1 MARGGKRPTAP
12 QNNPMNVSATGGNG
26 QNASATQAAR
36 YIPGL
41 PYGEGQEMMDVQ
53 SSAPLAAA
61 PGIESSGMA
70 TMAPGTAAAP
80 EVIGLGERSF
90 RPGEPV
96 TSGAAL
102 GAGPGMEALGPSPE
116 ESFMQQMTADTQA
129 ILEYL
134 PALEVMANDPSSSN
148 TFRGLVQYLKSIA

>member
-1 MARGGKRPTAP
+1 
-12 QNNPMNVSATGGNG
+12 MNVSAVGGNG
-26 QNASATQAAR
+26 QNATASQAAQ
-36 YIPGL
+36 YIPQQSWGGASEL
-41 PYGEGQEMMDVQ
+41 MDIQ
-53 SSAPLAAA
+53 QSAPMAAA

-70 TMAPGTAAAP
+70 MAPGMAAAP
-80 EVIGLGERSF
+80 PIVGLGEESF

-102 GAGPGMEALGPSPE
+102 GLGPGMEALGPGPE